1 LSEAELSKTVLHELY
16 RLTTSVARGTGG
28 GLNNAETKAAF
39 EFAERAFN
47 GAFDLVSR
55 ASRNSCPRVE
65 QSAYS
70 GHRL

>member
-1 LSEAELSKTVLHELY
+1 LKKNGFVLGREAFLSEAELSKTVLHELY

-47 GAFDLVSR
+47 AAFGS
-55 ASRNSCPRVE
+55 P
-65 QSAYS
+65 
-70 GHRL
+70 